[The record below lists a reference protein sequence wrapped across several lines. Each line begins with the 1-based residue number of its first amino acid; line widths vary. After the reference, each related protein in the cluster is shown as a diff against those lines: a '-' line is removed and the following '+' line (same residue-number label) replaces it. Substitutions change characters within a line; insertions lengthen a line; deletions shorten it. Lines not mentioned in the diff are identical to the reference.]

1 MKSSFWFIC
10 LVLAGSMLSAF
21 RITIAGHSVLPVYL
35 LILMMA
41 WGIWQIADSFH
52 RKRNRRK
59 IYRLDIVV
67 GALGMIAIVKTGI
80 TVVSNGVTVYA
91 DYADSLLIFCLV
103 LFYFLSMRAKEFRE
117 IYLDV
122 ILYCGLI
129 VMLFLLLGHFTD
141 PMFGEWIMFWENK
154 AMTGA
159 YLILILEVA
168 ACRFCAANDKMQ
180 TWFYGLVAEM
190 CFLLLQINQ
199 NTVSLWTATLVLLMI
214 PVMIRPT
221 ALVWNRVAGMLG
233 AFCFTGSV
241 VALTAN
247 YGEVFLSELTFDL
260 EHFVYLDMVLAVG
273 GLLYF
278 SCIDRIPE
286 EADKRRILMKGLYR
300 IDRRVIAALFCM
312 LVLFLSGGMAWQNLS
327 GDGLGVR
334 MVKSFAVPLVKD
346 WMQQGESL
354 GRYIQKNGMLEIVLA
369 VIIAVAVINRAK
381 KYFSWRKPIHG
392 TLCTVGAGM
401 GMLLLTGQMGE
412 GTLTTG
418 VVLMCY
424 LVSEGFAIRR
434 PRTPNTNPTCEN
446 TVRRNED

>member
-67 GALGMIAIVKTGI
+67 GALGMIAIAKTGI
-80 TVVSNGVTVYA
+80 TVVSNGVTAYA

-129 VMLFLLLGHFTD
+129 VMLFLLLGHFAD

-247 YGEVFLSELTFDL
+247 YGEIFLSELTFDL

-300 IDRRVIAALFCM
+300 IDRRAIAALFCM
-312 LVLFLSGGMAWQNLS
+312 LAFFLSGGMAWQNLS

-334 MVKSFAVPLVKD
+334 MAKSFAVPLVRD

-354 GRYIQKNGMLEIVLA
+354 GQYVQKNGMLEIVLA
-369 VIIAVAVINRAK
+369 VITAVAVINRAK

-412 GTLTTG
+412 GTLTVG

>member
-1 MKSSFWFIC
+1 
-10 LVLAGSMLSAF
+10 
-21 RITIAGHSVLPVYL
+21 
-35 LILMMA
+35 
-41 WGIWQIADSFH
+41 
-52 RKRNRRK
+52 
-59 IYRLDIVV
+59 
-67 GALGMIAIVKTGI
+67 
-80 TVVSNGVTVYA
+80 
-91 DYADSLLIFCLV
+91 
-103 LFYFLSMRAKEFRE
+103 
-117 IYLDV
+117 
-122 ILYCGLI
+122 
-129 VMLFLLLGHFTD
+129 
-141 PMFGEWIMFWENK
+141 
-154 AMTGA
+154 
-159 YLILILEVA
+159 
-168 ACRFCAANDKMQ
+168 
-180 TWFYGLVAEM
+180 
-190 CFLLLQINQ
+190 
-199 NTVSLWTATLVLLMI
+199 
-214 PVMIRPT
+214 
-221 ALVWNRVAGMLG
+221 
-233 AFCFTGSV
+233 
-241 VALTAN
+241 
-247 YGEVFLSELTFDL
+247 
-260 EHFVYLDMVLAVG
+260 
-273 GLLYF
+273 
-278 SCIDRIPE
+278 
-286 EADKRRILMKGLYR
+286 MKGLYR

>member
-67 GALGMIAIVKTGI
+67 GALGMIAIAKTGI
-80 TVVSNGVTVYA
+80 TVVSNGVTAYA

-129 VMLFLLLGHFTD
+129 VMLFLLLGHFAD
-141 PMFGEWIMFWENK
+141 PMFGEWIMFWEDK

-159 YLILILEVA
+159 YLILILGVA

-180 TWFYGLVAEM
+180 TWFYGLVAEV

-278 SCIDRIPE
+278 ACIDRILE

-334 MVKSFAVPLVKD
+334 MVKSFAVPLVRD

-354 GRYIQKNGMLEIVLA
+354 GQYVQKNGMLEIVLA
-369 VIIAVAVINRAK
+369 VITAVAVINRAK